1 MKDNLKLIGVD
12 LAWGFKR
19 PSALCV
25 IRSAGGRFHYET
37 TLYLVSLR
45 DFASFFHREKG
56 ALHLAID
63 APLTVKNEKGNR
75 RAEREIALFL
85 RKFRCG
91 ILPVNLTIVREKY
104 PGLCAFLELLHDHGF
119 RIVPPFENS
128 RRVAFEVFPPL
139 AVLGLWGEKTLSVY
153 RQEKRARR
161 GFPTFIN
168 SLSDFDSSPFFPPV
182 FNLREFFLTL
192 QRSPYCI
199 DTVDALLCAYTAC
212 FLYARGREGAHLFG
226 NPEEGQVVMPLQE
239 AQRAL
244 VSLASS
250 RA

>member
-1 MKDNLKLIGVD
+1 MKLIGVD

-25 IRSAGGRFHYET
+25 IRSTGGCFHYEA
-37 TLYLVSLR
+37 TLYLVSLQ
-45 DFASFFHREKG
+45 DFASFFHREEG

-75 RAEREIALFL
+75 QAEREIALFL

-104 PGLCAFLELLHDHGF
+104 PGLCAFFELLRDHGF
-119 RIVPPFENS
+119 RITPPFGNTF

-139 AVLGLWGEKTLSVY
+139 TVLGLWGEKTLSVY
-153 RQEKRARR
+153 RQEKRARQ
-161 GFPTFIN
+161 GFPTFIER
-168 SLSDFDSSPFFPPV
+168 LCDFDSSPFFPPV
-182 FNLREFFLTL
+182 LNLREFFLAL
-192 QRSPYCI
+192 KGSLYGI
-199 DTVDALLCAYTAC
+199 DAVDAFLCAYTAC
-212 FLYARGREGAHLFG
+212 FLYARGREGAYLFG
-226 NPEEGQVVMPLQE
+226 NPQEGEVVMPLQE
-239 AQRAL
+239 AQRVL